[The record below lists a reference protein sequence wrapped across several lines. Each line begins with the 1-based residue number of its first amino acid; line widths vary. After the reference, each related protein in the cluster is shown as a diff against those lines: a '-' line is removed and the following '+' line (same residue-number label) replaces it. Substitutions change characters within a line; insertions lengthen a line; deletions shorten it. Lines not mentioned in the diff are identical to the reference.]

1 MSEAAESNQMSLWDA
16 LRTHFEARGFRFT
29 KEPDPATLP
38 EFLKGRHLDA
48 VAEKPG
54 DNVIIELKTRRSQAG
69 DILAQDL
76 RNGLEPGWS
85 LQVIY
90 AADQEPENPVALV
103 ANTPTFKREIDEIE
117 SLVSGNHKRAAFVLT
132 WGLLE
137 AAVHRL
143 RGTAPFRGMGQLVQF
158 IAMQGVIDT
167 LEERRLRDLVRLR
180 SQVAHGG
187 LDASVDRDDVTF
199 VRDIALRVLES
210 DPTVGP
216 LRTAH

>member
-1 MSEAAESNQMSLWDA
+1 MSETAEANELSLWEA
-16 LRTHFEARGFRFT
+16 LRTYFEARGYRFT
-29 KEPDPATLP
+29 KEPNPASLP

-54 DNVIIELKTRRSQAG
+54 DNVIIEFKTRRSRAG

-90 AADQEPENPVALV
+90 GADQEPENPVVPV

-117 SLVSGNHKRAAFVLT
+117 SLISGNHRRAAFVLT
-132 WGLLE
+132 WSLLE

-143 RGTAPFRGMGQLVQF
+143 RGTASFRGTGQLVQF
-158 IAMQGVIDT
+158 IAMQGVINAI
-167 LEERRLRDLVRLR
+167 EERRLRDLVRLR
-180 SQVAHGG
+180 SQVVHGG
-187 LDASVDRDDVTF
+187 LDAKVGRNDVTF
-199 VRDIALRVLES
+199 IRDIALRVLEA
-210 DPTVGP
+210 DPIVD
-216 LRTAH
+216 

>member
-1 MSEAAESNQMSLWDA
+1 MSEAAESNQLSLWDA
-16 LRTHFEARGFRFT
+16 LRTHFETRGYRFI

-54 DNVIIELKTRRSQAG
+54 DNVIIELKTRRSRAG

-76 RNGLEPGWS
+76 RNRLEPGWS

-90 AADQEPENPVALV
+90 GADQEPENAVVPV
-103 ANTPTFKREIDEIE
+103 ANTPTFKREIEEIE
-117 SLVSGNHKRAAFVLT
+117 SLISGNHRRAAFVLT
-132 WGLLE
+132 WSLLE

-158 IAMQGVIDT
+158 IAMQGLINT
-167 LEERRLRDLVRLR
+167 IEERRLRDLVRLR
-180 SQVAHGG
+180 SQVVHGG
-187 LDASVDRDDVTF
+187 LDAMVGHDDITF
-199 VRDIALRVLES
+199 VHDIVLRILES
-210 DPTVGP
+210 DPSVGQ